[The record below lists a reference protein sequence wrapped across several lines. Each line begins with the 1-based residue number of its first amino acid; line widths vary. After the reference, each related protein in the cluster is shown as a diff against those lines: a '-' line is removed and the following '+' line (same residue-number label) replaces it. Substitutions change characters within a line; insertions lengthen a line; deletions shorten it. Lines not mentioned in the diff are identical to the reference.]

1 MYSSLHYIYSI
12 SYILLSLDND
22 VLATSKRGAIFYN
35 ILSQIFIVKC
45 FTKSLLI
52 KILIIVIIII
62 TIVIIIIT
70 IIMIPYSSPGLCC
83 CLS

>member
-1 MYSSLHYIYSI
+1 MFNFQFFLIYSSLHYIYSI

-22 VLATSKRGAIFYN
+22 VLETWKRRAMFYN

-52 KILIIVIIII
+52 QTDFTRESNEMSKGNQF
-62 TIVIIIIT
+62 
-70 IIMIPYSSPGLCC
+70 YA
-83 CLS
+83 

>member
-22 VLATSKRGAIFYN
+22 VLATSKHRAIFYN

-52 KILIIVIIII
+52 KILIIVIIVI
-62 TIVIIIIT
+62 TIVIIIT

>member
-22 VLATSKRGAIFYN
+22 VLATSKRRAIFYN
-35 ILSQIFIVKC
+35 ILAQIFIVKC

-62 TIVIIIIT
+62 TIVIIIT

>member
-22 VLATSKRGAIFYN
+22 VLATSKRRAIFYN

-62 TIVIIIIT
+62 TIVIIIT

-83 CLS
+83 CL